1 MLRKIIFTLIWFPS
15 ALILIYVNLYL
26 LNSISTDTSNSADVS
41 IVSPLGDITPY
52 HVAASTSTSQVLGT
66 QINSADARIL
76 LLEQFLREH
85 NSPLTP
91 YASTFVEEADRNNI
105 DFRLVVA
112 IAMCESNL
120 GKHIPKDSYNA
131 WGIAV
136 YTGQNS
142 GANFANWEQAISWV
156 SRYMKERYLDRGH
169 DTLRKIGAIYAPPS
183 VNTGHS
189 WSRCVEEFQTGIF

>member
-1 MLRKIIFTLIWFPS
+1 MMRKLILTFIWFPS
-15 ALILIYVNLYL
+15 ALILLFADLYL
-26 LNSISTDTSNSADVS
+26 LNSIPKNTSSSTEAS

-66 QINSADARIL
+66 KINSADARIL
-76 LLEQFLREH
+76 LLEQFLKDH

-91 YASTFVEEADRNNI
+91 YAKTFVEEADKNNI

-120 GKHIPKDSYNA
+120 GKHIPENSYNA

-142 GANFANWEQAISWV
+142 GANFSNWEQAISWV

-169 DTLRKIGAIYAPPS
+169 DTLREIGAIYAPPS